1 MRKRKKEC
9 NKRERIKI
17 NDIKNKINLSIM
29 KEKRAESFAS
39 KYDYRRYSSPIF
51 FLLLKRG
58 GEQKINL
65 LLLLLC

>member
-51 FLLLKRG
+51 FYY
-58 GEQKINL
+58 
-65 LLLLLC
+65 

>member
-51 FLLLKRG
+51 FFFFY
-58 GEQKINL
+58 
-65 LLLLLC
+65 